1 MRDAPIRK
9 DAMSGKVTIFW
20 TDLRGHKV
28 TRDVVFSIDVER
40 FRGTPGYALLVVAA
54 NTNLSV
60 GDIERYLTDVVG
72 GLDARSRSWIQRR
85 RWLFQ
90 QPGTDNS
97 KGRTPD
103 GDGQAARAVKIMRAN
118 PNLSVRGLVL
128 LLREH
133 AIKREREWVRK
144 HRCDPTG

>member
-1 MRDAPIRK
+1 MPD
-9 DAMSGKVTIFW
+9 KVTITW
-20 TDLRGHKV
+20 TDLRGHQVK
-28 TRDVVFSIDVER
+28 RDVALLIDVER

-60 GDIERYLTDVVG
+60 GNIERYLTDVVG

-90 QPGTDNS
+90 QPDTDNS

-103 GDGQAARAVKIMRAN
+103 GDGQAGRAVKIMRAN
-118 PNLSVRGLVL
+118 PNLSVRGLVR

>member
-1 MRDAPIRK
+1 MPD
-9 DAMSGKVTIFW
+9 KVTIAW

-28 TRDVVFSIDVER
+28 KRDVALSIDVER

-60 GDIERYLTDVVG
+60 GDLARYLTDVVG

-118 PNLSVRGLVL
+118 PNLSVRGLVR

>member
-1 MRDAPIRK
+1 MAD
-9 DAMSGKVTIFW
+9 KVTMTWVDF
-20 TDLRGHKV
+20 RGHAV
-28 TRDVVFSIDVER
+28 ERDVALSIDVGK

-60 GDIERYLTDVVG
+60 ADIQRYLTHIVG
-72 GLDARSRSWIQRR
+72 GQDARSTSWIQRR

-97 KGRTPD
+97 AKNGRAPD
-103 GDGQAARAVKIMRAN
+103 GDRQAARAVKIMRGN

-128 LLREH
+128 LLRKH
-133 AIKREREWVRK
+133 GIKREREWVRK
-144 HRCDPTG
+144 HRCDTGG